1 MITRKKGQNL
11 TGMNT
16 FRMNVS
22 CDLYIEYDSVAD
34 LIDIDFETL
43 PKPVLHI
50 GGGSNLLFSG
60 NFRGTVLHSAI
71 KFIYELPEDDPLH
84 TGPDEVLVS
93 VGAGVKFDDFCAWA
107 AENGLW
113 GAENLSHIPGEAGA
127 AAVQNIG
134 AYGAEASDLIR
145 QVYCYDTED
154 EEFVHFDRKDCEYGY
169 RHSAFKDPEIKGRY
183 IVTNVV
189 MALSRNAGPKLD
201 YGHIRAAVEQAV
213 AERSAGTGREVPVT
227 PALVREVIT
236 AVRQSKLPEV
246 SETGSAGSFFKN
258 PVVSEEVFLNVC
270 RTVSESGM
278 QGECPVPHYVMEN
291 RIKIPAAWLIEQCG
305 WKGARCGNAAVYS
318 RQPLVIINATGNAA
332 PDEVISL
339 KNRIQASVKEKFGIE
354 LTPEVEI
361 I

>member
-1 MITRKKGQNL
+1 MITKRKGQNL

-134 AYGAEASDLIR
+134 AYGVEAKDIIAG
-145 QVYCYDTED
+145 VTCFDIEKKEKTAFKVD
-154 EEFVHFDRKDCEYGY
+154 ECRYGY
-169 RHSAFKDPEIKGRY
+169 RDSIFKSEGFKSRY
-183 IVTNVV
+183 IVTGVLFR
-189 MALSRNAGPKLD
+189 LSRKALPKIE
-201 YGHIRAAVEQAV
+201 YGALKSVFAD
-213 AERSAGTGREVPVT
+213 GVPEN
-227 PALVREVIT
+227 PMQVREAVIKI
-236 AVRQSKLPEV
+236 RDSKLP
-246 SETGSAGSFFKN
+246 SPDRTGSAGSFFKN
-258 PVVSEEVFLNVC
+258 PIVSPADFARICEGY
-270 RTVSESGM
+270 ES
-278 QGECPVPHYVMEN
+278 VPHYLLPGGF
-291 RIKIPAAWLIEQCG
+291 IKVPAAWLIEQCG
-305 WKGARCGNAAVYS
+305 LKGQANGGAAVYEK
-318 RQPLVIINATGNAA
+318 QPLVIVNRSGEAS
-332 PDEVISL
+332 PEDVIGL
-339 KNRIQASVKEKFGIE
+339 ERRIVETVKEKFGVE
-354 LTPEVEI
+354 LHPEVEHI
-361 I
+361 